1 MWYRTLQTLSALV
14 ISQRDLSTVRMFIS
28 LLFLVL
34 RGASAVVKI
43 AKHKGTK
50 KDYAIKMITKTVSET
65 TRFPFSRCTFKAIFI
80 GHDCIPPWLGFGC

>member
-1 MWYRTLQTLSALV
+1 M
-14 ISQRDLSTVRMFIS
+14 
-28 LLFLVL
+28 
-34 RGASAVVKI
+34 VKI

>member
-1 MWYRTLQTLSALV
+1 
-14 ISQRDLSTVRMFIS
+14 MFIS

-65 TRFPFSRCTFKAIFI
+65 RRFPFSPCTFKAIFI
-80 GHDCIPPWLGFGC
+80 GLSCMLPGLGFGC